1 MPYSKASALSR
12 ASPPHDNS
20 LGTIPAGIRPGNS
33 RHGFAAAIIIQGL
46 GRSLKPAR
54 TEQRN
59 PRSRGLD
66 RKSTLEILRALSR
79 EDATVAL
86 AVRRQ
91 LPQIARAVNAIA
103 GALQN
108 GGTLFY
114 VGAGTSGRLA
124 VLDAAECPP
133 TFGTPPNMVRAIIAG
148 GERALRHAV
157 EGAEDSAANGA
168 RDLRRA
174 RVSRRDVVVG
184 VAASGATK
192 YVLGALE
199 FARRRG
205 AVTVGLTSN
214 PRSPLAQN
222 ARISIAPDTGP
233 EAIAG
238 STRLKAGTAQKM
250 VLNMLSTAAM
260 VRLGR
265 VYENWMVHVALT
277 NQKLRRRGARILE
290 EAAGV
295 SLSAAEHALR
305 QAGHNLPAALVMLK
319 TGANARDAR
328 RRLAESGGNVRQAL
342 EAAAKHQSKFRGR

>member
-1 MPYSKASALSR
+1 LKA
-12 ASPPHDNS
+12 
-20 LGTIPAGIRPGNS
+20 
-33 RHGFAAAIIIQGL
+33 
-46 GRSLKPAR
+46 AR

-66 RKSTLEILRALSR
+66 RKSTLDILRALNR
-79 EDATVAL
+79 EDATVAG
-86 AVRRQ
+86 AVRRE
-91 LPQIARAVNAIA
+91 LPCIARAVDAIVKS
-103 GALQN
+103 LQR

-133 TFGTPPNMVRAIIAG
+133 TFGTPPGMVRAIIAG

-157 EGAEDSAANGA
+157 EGAEDSAADGA

-174 RVSRRDVVVG
+174 GASRRDVVVG
-184 VAASGATK
+184 IAASGTTA
-192 YVLGALE
+192 YVLGALA

-205 AVTVGLTSN
+205 AVTVGVTSN
-214 PRSPLAQN
+214 PRSPVARN

-238 STRLKAGTAQKM
+238 STRMKAGTAQKM

-305 QAGHNLPAALVMLK
+305 QAGHNLPSALVMLK
-319 TGANARDAR
+319 TGASASEARK
-328 RRLAESGGNVRQAL
+328 RLAAAGGNVRKAL
-342 EAAAKHQSKFRGR
+342 ETAKKHQTKPRGR

>member
-1 MPYSKASALSR
+1 V
-12 ASPPHDNS
+12 
-20 LGTIPAGIRPGNS
+20 RP
-33 RHGFAAAIIIQGL
+33 
-46 GRSLKPAR
+46 LKPAR

-66 RKSTLEILRALSR
+66 RKSSLEIVGALNR
-79 EDATVAL
+79 EDAGVAP
-86 AVRRQ
+86 AVRKV
-91 LPQIARAVNAIA
+91 LPQIAQAVDAIA
-103 GALQN
+103 KSLDS

-133 TFGTPPNMVRAIIAG
+133 TFGTPARMVRALIAG

-157 EGAEDSAANGA
+157 EGAEDSSAQGA

-174 RVSRRDVVVG
+174 GLKRGDVVVG
-184 VAASGATK
+184 VAASGGTP

-199 FARRRG
+199 FARRSG
-205 AVTVGLTSN
+205 ALTVGVTSN
-214 PRSPLAQN
+214 PGSPVART
-222 ARISIAPDTGP
+222 ARISIAPDTGA
-233 EAIAG
+233 EAISG
-238 STRLKAGTAQKM
+238 STRLKAGSAQKM

-295 SLSAAEHALR
+295 SPSAAEHALR

-319 TGANARDAR
+319 SGASLPDAR
-328 RRLAESGGNVRQAL
+328 RSLAASGGNVRQAL
-342 EAAAKHQSKFRGR
+342 VAAARIHLNPKGRK

>member
-1 MPYSKASALSR
+1 MKAS
-12 ASPPHDNS
+12 
-20 LGTIPAGIRPGNS
+20 
-33 RHGFAAAIIIQGL
+33 
-46 GRSLKPAR
+46 R

-66 RKSTLEILRALSR
+66 RKSTLDILRAINR

-86 AVRRQ
+86 AVRRE
-91 LPQIARAVNAIA
+91 LPRIARAVDAIVKSLR
-103 GALQN
+103 G

-114 VGAGTSGRLA
+114 IGAGTSGRLA

-133 TFGTPPNMVRAIIAG
+133 TFGTPPRMVRAIIAG

-174 RVSRRDVVVG
+174 GVSRRDVVVG
-184 VAASGATK
+184 IAASGTTK

-205 AVTVGLTSN
+205 AITIGVTSN
-214 PRSPLAQN
+214 PRSPVARK

-238 STRLKAGTAQKM
+238 STRMKAGTAQKM

-277 NQKLRRRGARILE
+277 NQKLRRRGARILQ

-305 QAGHNLPAALVMLK
+305 QADHNLPAALVMLK
-319 TGANARDAR
+319 TGASVREAQRQ
-328 RRLAESGGNVRQAL
+328 LAAAGGNVRQAL
-342 EAAAKHQSKFRGR
+342 EAAKKHQIKLRGR